1 MDDRAVKIIA
11 KWVGR
16 DDPQDPT
23 GTGVFEAGA
32 ERAEI
37 EFQRFADYHAVYQIM
52 VCAYEDG
59 RRSMADGLEHAVVR
73 TIREAR

>member
-1 MDDRAVKIIA
+1 MKLIA

-23 GTGVFEAGA
+23 GTGVFEAGT
-32 ERAEI
+32 ERVEI
-37 EFQRFADYHAVYQIM
+37 EFQRFSDYHSVYQIM
-52 VCAYEDG
+52 VGAYEDG
-59 RRSMADGLEHAVVR
+59 RRSMADGLEYAVVR